1 MSLLSF
7 DIGSSHCKG
16 VLFSDG
22 GEILAEGTHA
32 YAPEFPEAHFAE
44 LNPEVFWSAVC
55 TVSRKLASHSGKN
68 PVQAIS
74 LSSHGETFVPL
85 GANREPLCRAILNVD
100 NRSTAEAAWIAEQ
113 FGRAQI
119 FQATGQIVS
128 PIYTL
133 TKILWLHRHRPDLC
147 RATHIYAAVPTYL
160 LARMNLP
167 PLIDF
172 SLASRYMA
180 FDLHSAQW
188 SPELLSLTG
197 LRANFLP
204 TPAPAGTV
212 AGKLNAEIAGI
223 LGVPCGATVVLGGH
237 DQACGALGTG
247 TITPRR
253 TSDSM
258 GTYECILTVSAEPQ
272 LNDKAFA
279 AGLNTAFHVVPG
291 RFTTLSYF
299 PAGIMLQ
306 WFHDLLYGKSAS
318 LENAAEESAHFT
330 ELEAQASLGPSGLC
344 VTPHLIG
351 TCNPDFNPNA
361 RAAIS
366 GLFIG
371 AGRGLI
377 YKGILEGI
385 ACELR
390 HISADMANAVG
401 DLGDF
406 YAVGGGSRS
415 RIGLQLRASI
425 TGHPFRLLCCQEA
438 VCLGGAILA
447 AVALGIHRD
456 IPEAVAHMVRE
467 KEVIQPDP
475 RMAAEYSEQIEKYR
489 ALVPALESARKAG
502 PSNLQRGEP
511 S

>member
-16 VLFSDG
+16 VLFSDR
-22 GEILAEGTHA
+22 GEVLAEGTQA
-32 YAPEFPEAHFAE
+32 YAPEFPEPHFAE
-44 LNPEVFWSAVC
+44 LDPEVFWSAVC
-55 TVSRKLASHSGKN
+55 TVCRKLSSHSARASIE
-68 PVQAIS
+68 AIS
-74 LSSHGETFVPL
+74 LSSHGESFVPL
-85 GANREPLCRAILNVD
+85 DANRQPLCPAILNID
-100 NRSTAEAAWIAEQ
+100 NRSTAEAAWIANQ
-113 FGRAQI
+113 FGRAQT
-119 FQATGQIVS
+119 FQTTGQIVS

-133 TKILWLHRHRPDLC
+133 TKILWLHRHRLDLC
-147 RATHIYAAVPTYL
+147 RATHTYAGVPTYL
-160 LARMNLP
+160 LVRMNLP
-167 PLIDF
+167 PLIDY

-188 SPELLSLTG
+188 SPELLSLCA
-197 LRANFLP
+197 LRADLLP
-204 TPAPAGTV
+204 TPVPAGTI

-223 LGVPCGATVVLGGH
+223 LGVPSGTPVVVGGH

-247 TITPRR
+247 TIDAGR

-258 GTYECILTVSAEPQ
+258 GTYECILTVSTEPQ

-279 AGLNTAFHVVPG
+279 VGLNTAFHVVPG
-291 RFTTLSYF
+291 RFTTLAYF

-306 WFHDLLYGKSAS
+306 WFHDLLYGKPANP
-318 LENAAEESAHFT
+318 ENSEEESAHFA
-330 ELEAQASLGPSGLC
+330 ELETQASLGPTGLC
-344 VTPHLIG
+344 ITPHLIG
-351 TCNPDFNPNA
+351 TCNPDFNSNA

-385 ACELR
+385 ACEL
-390 HISADMANAVG
+390 HNISEDMANAVG

-415 RIGLQLRASI
+415 RIGLQLRASV
-425 TGHPFRLLCCQEA
+425 TGHAFHLLHCQEA

-456 IPEAVAHMVRE
+456 IPEAVSQMVRK
-467 KEVIQPDP
+467 KEVIEPDS

-502 PSNLQRGEP
+502 ASFLHRGEAP
-511 S
+511 